1 MLREYLAAVTRP
13 QATAAGLPM
22 ATAIADIRRLRA
34 VFQIAGE
41 RPGVLDRLL
50 QILSTHRCSGR
61 QVHDANIVAT
71 MLDHGS
77 RRLPTFNL
85 PDFRRFAQII
95 DLVPSEDVLE
105 RMMLPQFI
113 ELDIFFEA
121 FQ

>member
-71 MLDHGS
+71 MLDHGI
-77 RRLPTFNL
+77 RRLLTFNL

-95 DLVPSEDVLE
+95 DLEPLS
-105 RMMLPQFI
+105 
-113 ELDIFFEA
+113 
-121 FQ
+121 